1 MNDVSISSHTKSA
14 ATQENRSSG
23 FPTWSDTNR
32 PVQSQKRARIMILL
46 VEVEEELYYPS
57 SENKCADQFRS
68 DCEAV
73 MRLCFCIGKKSVF
86 FMTRLKSKHMPE
98 FIFQKCKSN
107 YYLSFRLLL

>member
-14 ATQENRSSG
+14 ATRENRSSEL
-23 FPTWSDTNR
+23 PTWSDTKR
-32 PVQSQKRARIMILL
+32 PVLSQKSARILIFL
-46 VEVEEELYYPS
+46 VEVEEEFDYPS

-73 MRLCFCIGKKSVF
+73 MRFCFRIGKKSVF